1 MTKTFNVGDRV
12 RCIEPTYSGYSHVD
26 RNQLRR
32 GEEFTV
38 TGVRRDGGT
47 FALTVKR
54 DDGSVASGWYARRFE
69 LVKAATPAVKK
80 LTLTDVAVG
89 DTVVLLALSRSM
101 NAKAGATAR
110 VTAKDYHNGWLC
122 LEWDRS
128 NALSGSQS
136 DGHYPASD
144 FEIVPKTSPDL
155 LVDLSKLKVGDRIT
169 LTQVVEVTQANP
181 HGGMVYAR
189 TISGA
194 PVNGLLLPGTKYA
207 FTAFTP
213 APAPKPSLKV
223 DDKVTGKHT
232 GRTGT
237 IRCIAADRAFVEW
250 ADGTAGS
257 PPLAN
262 LVAA

>member
-12 RCIEPTYSGYSHVD
+12 RCIAPTYSGYSHVD

-89 DTVVLLALSRSM
+89 DTVVLLPPSRSM
-101 NAKAGATAR
+101 NAKAGATAC
-110 VTAKDYHNGWLC
+110 VTAKDHHNGWLR

-128 NALSGSQS
+128 NALSGQQA
-136 DGHYPASD
+136 DGHYPVSD
-144 FEIVPKTSPDL
+144 FEIVPKANPDL
-155 LVDLSKLKVGDRIT
+155 LIDLSKLKVGDRIT
-169 LTQVVEVTQANP
+169 VTQVVEVTQANP
-181 HGGMVYAR
+181 LGGTVF
-189 TISGA
+189 TKTVSGA
-194 PVNGLLLPGTKYA
+194 PVSGCLTPGTKYA
-207 FTAFTP
+207 YAAFTP
-213 APAPKPSLKV
+213 ALKPDLKV
-223 DDKVTGKHT
+223 GDKVTGKHS
-232 GRTGT
+232 GKTGT
-237 IRCIAADRAFVEW
+237 IRCIAAERAFVEW
-250 ADGTAGS
+250 DNGTAGS

-262 LVAA
+262 LLAA